1 MKIAELVHAFE
12 AKRAVVIGGQGG
24 VGGAIVSQLSELG
37 ARVVAASRR
46 GRTDWRAPGSREVS
60 FARIDLADASSIAA
74 FAERLAAELGA
85 VDLLVCSGGSSRQAA
100 FAELDDALVDEVF
113 ASNATGP
120 LKLIRRCAPLL
131 SAGDKPAIVAISS
144 VAARTGLGS
153 NIAYGGA
160 KAAMDAMMIGLAKAL
175 APEVRTVS
183 IAPSA
188 LDTPFAVGRAP
199 DFNQRT
205 IAATPLG
212 RLAELEEVATAVL
225 LAAAGLSFTTGVV
238 IPVDGGRSL

>member
-1 MKIAELVHAFE
+1 MKIADLPQAFK

-46 GRTDWRAPGSREVS
+46 GQADWRAPNPGEVS
-60 FARIDLADASSIAA
+60 FARIDLADASTIAT
-74 FAERLAAELGA
+74 FADRLAAELGA
-85 VDLLVCSGGSSRQAA
+85 VDLLVCSGGSSRQVT
-100 FAELDDALVDEVF
+100 FADLDDALVDDVF

-120 LKLIRRCAPLL
+120 LKLIRHCAPLL
-131 SAGDKPAIVAISS
+131 AAGDTPAIVAVSS

-160 KAAMDAMMIGLAKAL
+160 KAAMDAMMIGLAKSL
-175 APEVRTVS
+175 APEVRTIS

-188 LDTPFAVGRAP
+188 LDTPFAAGRGP
-199 DFNQRT
+199 DFARRT